1 MEAAIEAEPEGASL
15 FHVTTN
21 LPAVLADDRLR
32 SRRELRTGGL
42 RAVGLGGGP
51 LNEADNKVSV
61 GILKSGALRL
71 YRGVRMMALAV
82 HGRIQPA
89 DALAEMTE
97 LSSGALD
104 MIDHAIDGLDRP
116 DPLIDN
122 YESELVLLEQDVL
135 RAPPGPN
142 LYDALRRYE
151 QHIATTVWNWSD
163 LALIPDEEEICSGV
177 MGFLEPSHMFER
189 VRVEDIAVVV
199 LAGREGAEVELVPR
213 ECELRFRSGD
223 LALVGTLGAD
233 GP

>member
-1 MEAAIEAEPEGASL
+1 MESAIEAEPEGAGL

-21 LPAVLADDRLR
+21 LPAVLADGRLR
-32 SRRELRTGGL
+32 SRRELRKEGL

-71 YRGVRMMALAV
+71 YRGMRMMALAV

-89 DALAEMTE
+89 DALAEMTK

-104 MIDHAIDGLDRP
+104 MIAEALSTEYISDEDVDH
-116 DPLIDN
+116 
-122 YESELVLLEQDVL
+122 YESELALLEQDVL
-135 RAPPGPN
+135 RTPPGPN

-151 QHIATTVWNWSD
+151 WHIATTVWNWSD
-163 LALIPDEEEICSGV
+163 LALIPNEMEICSGV
-177 MGFLEPSHMFER
+177 VGFLEPSHTFER

-199 LAGREGAEVELVPR
+199 LAGREGAEVELVPH

-233 GP
+233 GA

>member
-1 MEAAIEAEPEGASL
+1 
-15 FHVTTN
+15 
-21 LPAVLADDRLR
+21 
-32 SRRELRTGGL
+32 
-42 RAVGLGGGP
+42 
-51 LNEADNKVSV
+51 
-61 GILKSGALRL
+61 
-71 YRGVRMMALAV
+71 
-82 HGRIQPA
+82 
-89 DALAEMTE
+89 MTE

-104 MIDHAIDGLDRP
+104 MIGHAIDGLDWDDQGRP

-122 YESELVLLEQDVL
+122 YESELALLEQDVL

-163 LALIPDEEEICSGV
+163 LALIPDEDEICSGV
-177 MGFLEPSHMFER
+177 MGFLEPSHTFER

-199 LAGREGAEVELVPR
+199 LAGREGAEVELVPH

-233 GP
+233 GA